1 MKRALIVVAL
11 AVVLIAGLVPGAL
24 AADLDTDWG
33 TGGVASLPIPAGTSI
48 ADSALLPGGGVV
60 VVGASAGRVPW
71 GGVVD
76 ADGASLTAFSGFAM
90 PDAIFDA
97 VAVGNSRIYAVGDV
111 GIGLGVSTFVA
122 VFDLS
127 GVHVTSHTFAIAEY
141 TVPTSAVVDSSGRPF
156 VAGTGR
162 GDDDGSEQA
171 WVVRLASSGMLDAG
185 FPTLLLAP
193 PFAGYTNPVA
203 YVGAT
208 AGQTVAVVTGDDD
221 PAPGSS
227 IGFHRVTETGS
238 VFMADFTSARTIVD
252 ADMDSS
258 SGQAVFGSVTPGT
271 TLTDLSALVHS
282 IGTGGA
288 TDVTAL
294 AVWVDAAGR
303 IEAGRT
309 RTDSLLGAGESD
321 VNVFVDLVQTTG
333 SFATRS
339 EAELADLDTDP
350 GDGAVFVTMRG
361 PDSGDVVIAKYVG
374 DDSGRFID
382 DDTSVH
388 ETDIERFA
396 ELGITLGCNP
406 PVNDEYCPVDTVT
419 RGQMAAFLNRALSL
433 PASTTDHFIDDNG
446 STFEADIN
454 AIADAGI
461 TLGCNPPTNDRYCAG
476 DTVTRGQMAAFLK
489 RAFALPGTATDFF
502 VDDNGSTFEA
512 DINAIADAGITLG
525 CNPPT
530 NDRYCP
536 TQNVTRGQMASFVVR
551 AVDV

>member
-1 MKRALIVVAL
+1 VKRSLLVVAL
-11 AVVLIAGLVPGAL
+11 AVVLLSGLVPAAS
-24 AADLDTDWG
+24 AADLDTGWG
-33 TGGVASLPIPAGTSI
+33 SGGVASLPIPAGTTI
-48 ADSALLPGGGVV
+48 ADSALLPDGGIV
-60 VVGASAGRVPW
+60 VVGAGVGRIPW

-76 ADGASLTAFSGFAM
+76 EDGTAVTAFSGFAM
-90 PDAIFDA
+90 PDAVFDA
-97 VAVGNSRIYAVGDV
+97 VAVGNNRVYAIGDV

-122 VFDLS
+122 VFDLA
-127 GVHVTSHTFAIAEY
+127 GGHVSTHTFAIAEE
-141 TVPTSAVVDSSGRPF
+141 TVPTSAVVDSSGRLF

-171 WVVRLASSGMLDAG
+171 WVVRLTSSGVVDTG
-185 FPTLLLAP
+185 FPTLLLSP
-193 PFAGYTNPVA
+193 PDSGATDLVA

-208 AGQTVAVVTGDDD
+208 AGQAVAVVTGDDV

-227 IGFHRVTETGS
+227 IGFHRVTESAS
-238 VFMADFTSARTIVD
+238 VFMADFTSSKTIAD
-252 ADMDSS
+252 ADIDSS
-258 SGQAVFGSVTPGT
+258 SGQAVFGSITPGA

-282 IGTGGA
+282 IGAGGA
-288 TDVTAL
+288 TDQTAS
-294 AVWVDAAGR
+294 AVWVDAVGR
-303 IEAGRT
+303 IEVGRT
-309 RTDSLLGAGESD
+309 RTNSLLGAGESD

-339 EAELADLDTDP
+339 DAELADLDTDL
-350 GDGAVFVTMRG
+350 GDGSVFLTMRDAG
-361 PDSGDVVIAKYVG
+361 TGNLVIEKYVG
-374 DDSGRFID
+374 DTSGRFVD

-406 PVNDEYCPVDTVT
+406 PVNDRYCPNDTVT
-419 RGQMAAFLNRALSL
+419 RGQMAAFLNRALGL
-433 PASTTDHFIDDNG
+433 PATTADHFVDDNG

-461 TLGCNPPTNDRYCAG
+461 TLGCNPPVNDRYCAG

-489 RAFALPGTATDFF
+489 RAFALPATTTDFF

-525 CNPPT
+525 CNPPV

-536 TQNVTRGQMASFVVR
+536 TQNVTRGQMASFMVR
-551 AVDV
+551 AIDG